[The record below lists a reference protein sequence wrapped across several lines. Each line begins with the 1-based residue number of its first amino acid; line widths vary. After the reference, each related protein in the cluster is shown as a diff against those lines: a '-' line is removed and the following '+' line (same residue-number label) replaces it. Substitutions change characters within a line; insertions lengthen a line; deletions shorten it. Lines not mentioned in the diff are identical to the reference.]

1 MHSWPQRK
9 NGTLLWIKR
18 YSTIFFRFKSYFSRL
33 TASSQY
39 SHIESEVNFSFV
51 VMSAENIRTEHS
63 ALLQVNETV
72 KIQSS
77 QSIKQS
83 NRRRHQAMRR
93 CLMMATIQ
101 VSLNAPYYT
110 LQLCDEIFSL
120 RTSTHVYLYLDAFL
134 YFIYLTQFSMIY
146 FYTNLLVSPR
156 GKSCRWVRFLC
167 NLCRCLE
174 LRKNFKIKKR
184 IPWNCK
190 LSNIIFLQTTS
201 KNASELYIKSS
212 ERIYNGLINRFVT
225 IFMYSCC
232 DLI

>member
-1 MHSWPQRK
+1 M
-9 NGTLLWIKR
+9 
-18 YSTIFFRFKSYFSRL
+18 
-33 TASSQY
+33 
-39 SHIESEVNFSFV
+39 

-156 GKSCRWVRFLC
+156 GKICRQPPKMPVNCTSSLRSEYTMIPPSTDYQLGFNREVTNMNDLKSDDVELGLQKFKASNERMIHRFHRL
-167 NLCRCLE
+167 LLQI
-174 LRKNFKIKKR
+174 LSRKSLKITEE
-184 IPWNCK
+184 
-190 LSNIIFLQTTS
+190 F
-201 KNASELYIKSS
+201 
-212 ERIYNGLINRFVT
+212 
-225 IFMYSCC
+225 
-232 DLI
+232 DLHGPMV